1 MSAMINFKL
10 TQERLYRKLRD
21 AKLSIDPKLANHPRA
36 CAELIETFVQEH
48 LYKCIPN
55 KIKFYTESTT
65 AKALA
70 DVSCYDKDDFY
81 YAFDVKTHNVDK
93 WGMPN
98 LVSYK
103 KLDHFYQ
110 SPTNTFVLII
120 INYCVDDDGNI
131 VPSPS
136 LNIGPIESIPWKY
149 LAVQGTLGQIQMIN
163 ANRYGMSPVCNR
175 PEWIEE
181 FYNQVNIGIRKK
193 IKLLEEELKRFS
205 IARHWPIEY
214 SA

>member
-1 MSAMINFKL
+1 MINFIE
-10 TQERLYRKLRD
+10 TQQRLYKELRD

-48 LYKCIPN
+48 LYECIPRPS
-55 KIKFYTESTT
+55 KITFYEKSTT

-70 DVSCYDKDDFY
+70 DVSCYDKEGFY
-81 YAFDVKTHNVDK
+81 YAFDVKTHNVKK

-110 SPTNTFVLII
+110 TPTNVFVVII
-120 INYCVDDDGNI
+120 INYTVDDEGNI
-131 VPSPS
+131 IPSPA

-149 LAVQGTLGQIQMIN
+149 LAVQGTLGQVQIIN
-163 ANRYGMSPVCNR
+163 ANHYGMSPVSNR

-181 FYNQVNIGIRKK
+181 FYEQVNIGIRKK
-193 IKLLEEELKRFS
+193 IVLLEKELERFTIS
-205 IARHWPIEY
+205 RNWPIE
-214 SA
+214 A

>member
-1 MSAMINFKL
+1 MINFIE
-10 TQERLYRKLRD
+10 TQQRLYNKLRD
-21 AKLSIDPKLANHPRA
+21 AKLSIDPKLADHPRA

-55 KIKFYTESTT
+55 KVTSYEKSTT

-103 KLDHFYQ
+103 RLDNFYKN
-110 SPTNTFVLII
+110 PENVFVIII
-120 INYCVDDDGNI
+120 INYSVDDEGNI
-131 VPSPS
+131 TPSPA
-136 LNIGPIESIPWKY
+136 LNIGPIECIPWKY
-149 LAVQGTLGQIQMIN
+149 LVVQGTLGQIQIIN
-163 ANRYGMSPVCNR
+163 ANRYGMSPVSNR
-175 PEWIEE
+175 PEWIEQ
-181 FYNQVNIGIRKK
+181 FYEQVNIGIKKK
-193 IKLLEEELKRFS
+193 ISLLTKELKRFDICAPLTS
-205 IARHWPIEY
+205 
-214 SA
+214 